1 MGGKKILGWVLAAGF
16 LASNGCCAMC
26 DRWCDRRQPV
36 CCQPAACACAA
47 PAPAPAPA
55 CGCAPAPTCQAYSPA
70 PAAVPVPNAPP
81 ASTTWQQR

>member
-47 PAPAPAPA
+47 PAPAPA